1 MRVFYLTTLIL
12 IMALFV
18 SANTWQDTTTAD
30 FSAGNPN
37 GTDAVA
43 DSVQIASTDNWSGT
57 ASNWWNTGWPY
68 RRLITIDNKTGS
80 ALTDYQVKVSNPV
93 YDETGLVASWHL
105 EGGQSGSITNGTTAG
120 LTDSSENINHGTAA
134 NANGSGMAWTPGNPD
149 GAVNFDGTDDYVN
162 IPATTGIPT
171 ANSAFTMMAWI
182 KPDVH
187 NGAKAI
193 ISWGSAAANQSNC
206 LRLAYG
212 EGGGTY
218 QIKHYFWGNDLLTG
232 VSNLSGAWHHLA
244 VTYDGLNR
252 KLFLDGKQI
261 DSNIPGAVSVAS
273 TAIQIGR
280 SVPAGGEF
288 FDGSIDEV
296 RVYNRPL
303 SANEINLLYVGN
315 AKLNYADTR
324 FTKSDGI
331 TEIKASNGGGYWLE
345 KDGTAWVKIPGST
358 PAGLSSI
365 YMYYGNAA
373 AVTASSGADTFD
385 FFDDFSTDLSRWAL
399 TQSTAGNV
407 QILNNEARLTGNS
420 NWNTN
425 GMVSTSTISRPA
437 VIEWYSR
444 TSSTVI
450 DTFEGYSVN
459 PLNYNSGLVVK
470 RNSAGASLIRR
481 LDGVDFTNGT
491 HTTAKT
497 LQRITLKPASGY
509 TVYWN
514 NAQME
519 DNTTWATA
527 SNKAAFQIFS
537 AATYLYVDDVRARK
551 YASVEPATSVY
562 AEQENLVFAY
572 RKTVTLANNAGAA
585 LSNHQVKIVLNY
597 NATVAGEV
605 DLEAGANEVQQ
616 DFRDVRFGDGSGKV
630 FGCWRESFTAGTKAA
645 YWVKVPSIPANG
657 TAFYVY
663 YGSPNA
669 KTASNLDAV
678 FVKDFSDLDLEG
690 LWHIDEGTGTT
701 VADSS
706 GKGRTATITGTV
718 PWQPTDG
725 GQWSSFSDA
734 KFSSGSHLYLN
745 NVTGN
750 YVNGSYITTIPN
762 TFTME
767 IWAKPEKTVTIVG
780 ESTAGTGGVSG
791 QSYAIMA
798 IFEPGANAGAG
809 ISVGTNAI
817 QVFEHAG
824 GYLPALLSYPV
835 ALSGWNHIAV
845 VYTNKQP
852 KLYLNGTLVR
862 TGLTSVRTNVYPCY
876 MFGDGGSNYGP
887 YQGDIDEARIYKRA
901 LDANEIKTHYERR
914 KYALA
919 EPSVTASTRI
929 PWTTNAGIWPYRKTL
944 TIDNSA
950 GPAQTNF
957 QVQVTVNTNALFLSG
972 HLNADCSDLR
982 FSPTNS
988 FSEKNWTANYPY
1000 WIESGPN
1007 TTITKIW
1014 IKTDSLSASTKTI
1027 YMYYGQP
1034 AAKNISNGDA
1044 TFEFFD
1050 DFEDNAISPAKWE
1063 SINAAGGTLE
1073 ELAGYLHAYTNANNW
1088 KGVRSIP
1095 NYGSNYTLEY
1105 LITIAGDMGGQGT
1118 AFHGFYDQT
1127 AATPAALTTALAAS
1141 YKHTGFGEPLD
1152 DWAAHAE
1159 QSNGTTR
1166 ENTSTGFVMNSAF
1179 RAIIKW
1185 YGTGTYYSLYSN
1197 PTTYTNTMTAYP
1209 PSGVNHDIFFGIC
1222 DVNAGF
1228 GGVDMYVYWAGLRKY
1243 AATEPAVAVGG
1254 LEQIPYKTSGTF
1266 TSAAKNTGADDA
1278 VINSI
1283 SWNTSGS
1290 GTITMQVRAANSTGW
1305 TDSSPAWEDVTNGDV
1320 SVSSSGRY
1328 VQYKVTLTGTGVAA
1342 EPVLLDVSMN
1352 YNHAPNAPANA
1363 SPADMEIPGSIT
1375 PTLSSSAFSDSDTSD
1390 AHASSQWQITATP
1403 GDYSTPAYDS
1413 GETLTDLTSK
1423 TLSAGAINDDGTIY
1437 YWHVRHKDNNGVWSN
1452 YSTETAFYIPAP
1464 SITAAFLYDSD
1475 YNNQVDVLQVNL
1487 NEDILGTTSSVTAG
1501 QGFTLTENGSFSHT
1515 IASGAETSPGAIRF
1529 ALTEKGTADL
1539 TSSFTLSYSSV
1550 TGNLADVDGLASKA
1564 ASLSSTAVTTNT
1576 LIITNFSADDTD
1588 SDGRINT
1595 LTFTFNNTV
1604 TSAGDITDWQVTDAD
1619 GSTNLLSGLTNSSI
1633 SFSQNKIIVTLPD
1646 TAGTNGIPSYQY
1658 APNGSNDISDTNGFI
1673 PYQFSTANDALSP
1686 SKPLPLAPSNG
1697 SALQG
1702 ADISFLWTS
1711 VTDATGIYY
1720 AVEIDDTSSFSL
1732 PVYASA
1738 DALASASTNAVFSN
1752 GTYYWHVK
1760 TTDGNGNTSGWSS
1773 TWTFAVSL
1781 PDSNANNDG
1790 DTDNGDTGNGD
1801 TGNGDTDNGDTGN
1814 STEMSLSSAIVADAG
1829 DDLTLDPT
1837 AVYLDG
1843 SQSYDMENPT
1853 GTLTYKWTVLSY
1865 PPESA
1870 DIVLN
1875 DPAAIRPYFTGYI
1888 PGNYVMQLVVTSQY
1902 NYSNPDTVT
1911 VAINNIAPFAD
1922 AGPDRTCVSGPAIIL
1937 DGSGSCDPNND
1948 GLLYEWKQTSGTAVY
1963 LQNAATATA
1972 SFNSANITGL
1982 LNFQLTVT
1990 DTAGNSDTDTI
2001 YLTINSQ
2008 NNTVPVANAGVTQI
2022 VSAGTPAQLNG
2033 TLSSDTN
2040 SSTPQPLSSST
2051 LSYFWSQLS
2060 GPQDVTLSNANS
2072 VAPAFVPYESGVYVF
2087 QLIVNDGSSYS
2098 APALVTVGVNDNS
2111 NSLPKAS
2118 ANVLYPLNELP
2129 YAGQQVILS
2138 ASESADQDN
2147 DALSYLWEQTYGKQL
2162 LLTGADSEF
2171 LVFYPA
2177 TSGNYKFKLTVNDG
2191 TSESIPVEI
2200 EITVKPDK
2208 DSIVPSAV
2216 ISIDP
2221 AIDPDGDHRVFSAPT
2236 IVTLNGAANIGEGN
2250 LEFLWAQTQGTAVI
2264 ISDSANSS
2272 ITFKPQIAGSYGFRL
2287 TVTDENGLK
2296 ASTEIFLTVD
2306 TVANGVPTASA
2317 GAGFTGSIGSTVYLS
2332 ADLSTDPLWDPDGLT
2347 TSEDLSFIWEQ
2358 TAGVPVVL
2366 HDSTSKKPYFTA
2378 YMTGVYEFKVYA
2390 NDGQSVS
2397 LPDEIT
2403 VTVQA
2408 SAQAANGAGTV
2419 TNYENYESVSEFETS
2434 GQTDSLDLLSNQN
2447 AKSRG
2452 CFITRLT
2459 K

>member
-12 IMALFV
+12 MMALFV
-18 SANTWQDTTTAD
+18 SANTWQETTTAD

-37 GTDAVA
+37 GTDAVS
-43 DSVQIASTDNWSGT
+43 DSVQIASTDNWSGA
-57 ASNWWNTGWPY
+57 ASNWWNSGWPY
-68 RRLITIDNKTGS
+68 RRLITIDNTTGS
-80 ALTDYQVKVSNPV
+80 ALADYQVKVSNPV
-93 YDETGLVASWHL
+93 YNETGLVASWHL
-105 EGGQSGSITNGTTAG
+105 EGGQSGSIANGTTAG
-120 LTDSSENINHGTAA
+120 LTDSSGNMNHGAA
-134 NANGSGMAWTPGNPD
+134 TNANGAGMAWTTGNPD

-162 IPATTGIPT
+162 IPTATNIPT
-171 ANSAFTMMAWI
+171 GSSAFTMMAWI

-187 NGAKAI
+187 NSSRAI
-193 ISWGSAAANQSNC
+193 ISWGSGAANQSNC

-218 QIKHYFWGNDLLTG
+218 QIKHYFWGNDLLVG

-252 KLFLDGKQI
+252 RLFLDGKQI
-261 DSNIPGAVSVAS
+261 DSNIPGAVSVTS
-273 TAIQIGR
+273 TAVQIGR
-280 SVPAGGEF
+280 SAPAGGEF

-303 SANEINLLYVGN
+303 SSNEINLLYAGN
-315 AKLNYADTR
+315 AKLNYTDTR
-324 FTKSDGI
+324 FTKSDGT

-345 KDGTAWVKIPGST
+345 KDGTAWVKIPGSL

-365 YMYYGNAA
+365 YMYYGNTA
-373 AVTASSGADTFD
+373 AVSASSGADTFD

-407 QILNNEARLTGNS
+407 QILAGEARLTGNS
-420 NWNTN
+420 LWNTN
-425 GMVSTSTISRPA
+425 GMATTSTISRPA

-514 NAQME
+514 NTQME

-527 SNKAAFQIFS
+527 SDKIAFQILS
-537 AATYLYVDDVRARK
+537 AATYLYVDDVRTRK
-551 YASVEPATSVY
+551 YASIEPATSVY

-572 RKTVTLANNAGAA
+572 RKTISLTNNAGAA

-597 NATVAGEV
+597 NSTVAGEI

-616 DFRDVRFGDGSGKV
+616 DFRDVRFGDSSGKV
-630 FGCWRESFTAGTKAA
+630 FGCWRESFTAGTKAT

-657 TAFYVY
+657 TSFYVY
-663 YGSPNA
+663 YGSPDA
-669 KTASNLDAV
+669 KTVSNLDAV

-690 LWHIDEGTGTT
+690 LWHMDEGSGTT

-725 GQWSSFSDA
+725 GQWSSLSDS

-767 IWAKPEKTVTIVG
+767 IWAKPEKAVTIVG
-780 ESTAGTGGVSG
+780 EATSGATGTTG

-824 GYLPALLSYPV
+824 GYLPALLSYPI

-852 KLYLNGTLVR
+852 KLYLNGALVR

-876 MFGDGGSNYGP
+876 MFGDGGSGYGP
-887 YQGDIDEARIYKRA
+887 YQGDVDEARIYKRA
-901 LDANEIKTHYERR
+901 LDANEVKTHYERR

-919 EPSVTASTRI
+919 EPSVSASSRI
-929 PWTTNAGIWPYRKTL
+929 PWNADAGIWPYRKTL

-950 GPAQTNF
+950 GPTQTNF
-957 QVQVTVNTNALFLSG
+957 QVQATVNTNALFLLG

-988 FSEKNWTANYPY
+988 FNEKDWTANYPY

-1007 TTITKIW
+1007 STTTKIW

-1034 AAKNISNGDA
+1034 AAKNISNGET

-1063 SINAAGGTLE
+1063 SLNAAGGTLE
-1073 ELAGYLHAYTNANNW
+1073 EITGYLHAYSNANNW

-1105 LITIAGDMGGQGT
+1105 LLTIAGDMGTQGT

-1127 AATPAALTTALAAS
+1127 AATPAAGVTALAAS
-1141 YKHTGFGEPLD
+1141 YKHTGFGEPID
-1152 DWAAHAE
+1152 NWNAYAE
-1159 QSNGTTR
+1159 QSNGTSR
-1166 ENTSTGFVMNSAF
+1166 EETITGILMNSAV
-1179 RAIIKW
+1179 RAMVKW
-1185 YGTGTYYSLYSN
+1185 YGTGSYYYLYSN
-1197 PTTYTNTMTAYP
+1197 PTTYTNTMITYP
-1209 PSGVNHDIFFGIC
+1209 PSSVNHDIFLGIC
-1222 DVNAGF
+1222 DVNAAF
-1228 GGVDMYVYWAGLRKY
+1228 GGVDLYVYWAGLRKY

-1290 GTITMQVRAANSTGW
+1290 GTITMQVRASNATGW
-1305 TDSSPAWEDVTNGDV
+1305 TDSSPAWEDVTNGDI

-1328 VQYKVTLTGTGVAA
+1328 VQYKASLTGTGIAA

-1352 YNHAPNAPANA
+1352 YNHAPNAPVNT
-1363 SPADMEIPGSIT
+1363 SPADMEIPGTIT
-1375 PTLSSSAFSDSDTSD
+1375 PALSSNAFSDSDIADT
-1390 AHASSQWQITATP
+1390 HASSQWQITATP
-1403 GDYSTPAYDS
+1403 GDYSSPAYDS

-1423 TLSAGAINDDGTIY
+1423 TLNIGAINDDGAIY
-1437 YWHVRHKDNNGVWSN
+1437 YWHVRYKDNNGVWGN

-1464 SITAAFLYDSD
+1464 IITAAFLYDSD
-1475 YNNQVDVLQVNL
+1475 YNNQVDVLQINL
-1487 NEDILGTTSSVTAG
+1487 SEDILGTASSVTTG
-1501 QGFTLTENGSFSHT
+1501 LGFTLTENGSFSHT
-1515 IASGAETSPGAIRF
+1515 IASGTETSPGTIRF
-1529 ALTEKGTADL
+1529 ALNEKGTADL
-1539 TSSFTLSYSSV
+1539 TSSFTLSYSSTV
-1550 TGNLADVDGLASKA
+1550 GNLADVDGTASKI
-1564 ASLSSTAVTTNT
+1564 ASLSPITVTTNT

-1595 LTFTFNNTV
+1595 LTFTFNNTI
-1604 TSAGDITDWQVTDAD
+1604 TSAGDIADWQVTDAD
-1619 GSTNLLSGLTNSSI
+1619 GSTNLLSGLTNSNI
-1633 SFSQNKIIVTLPD
+1633 SFSQNKITVTLPD

-1658 APNGSNDISDTNGFI
+1658 APNGSNDIGDTNGFI
-1673 PYQFSTANDALSP
+1673 PCQFSTASDTLSP
-1686 SKPLPLAPSNG
+1686 SKPISLAPSNG
-1697 SALQG
+1697 SALQS
-1702 ADISFLWTS
+1702 ADISFSWTS

-1720 AVEIDDTSSFSL
+1720 TVEIDDSNSFSL
-1732 PVYASA
+1732 PVYAST
-1738 DALASASTNAVFSN
+1738 DNLSSASTSAVFSN

-1760 TTDGNGNTSGWSS
+1760 ATDGKGNTSGWSS
-1773 TWTFAVSL
+1773 AWTFTISL
-1781 PDSNANNDG
+1781 PDTGNN
-1790 DTDNGDTGNGD
+1790 NGDTGNGD
-1801 TGNGDTDNGDTGN
+1801 TGTGDTENGDTGN
-1814 STEMSLSSAIVADAG
+1814 PTEMSLSSALVADAG
-1829 DDLTLDPT
+1829 DDVAINPT

-1843 SQSYDMENPT
+1843 SQSYDMENPA
-1853 GTLTYKWTVLSY
+1853 GTLSYEWTVLSY
-1865 PPESA
+1865 PAEA
-1870 DIVLN
+1870 VDMQLN
-1875 DPAAIRPYFTGYI
+1875 NPAIAQPYFTGYI
-1888 PGNYVMQLVVTSQY
+1888 PGNYVMQLIVTSQY
-1902 NYSNPDTVT
+1902 YYSNPDTVT
-1911 VAINNIAPFAD
+1911 ITINNIAPFAD

-1948 GLLYEWKQTSGTAVY
+1948 GLSYEWKQTSGTTVY

-1982 LNFQLTVT
+1982 LDFQLTVT
-1990 DTAGNSDTDTI
+1990 DTAGNSDTDTV

-2008 NNTVPVANAGVTQI
+2008 NNTVPVASAGVTQI
-2022 VSAGTPAQLNG
+2022 VSAGTPVQLNG

-2040 SSTPQPLSSST
+2040 SSSSQSLNSSA

-2072 VAPAFVPYESGVYVF
+2072 VAPTFVPDKSGVYVF

-2098 APALVTVGVNDNS
+2098 APVSVTIGVNDDS

-2118 ANVLYPLNELP
+2118 AKILYPSNEPP
-2129 YAGQQVILS
+2129 YAGQQVIIS
-2138 ASESADQDN
+2138 ASESADPDK
-2147 DALSYLWEQTYGKQL
+2147 DELSYLWEQTYGKQVL
-2162 LLTGADSEF
+2162 ITDTNSEF
-2171 LVFYPA
+2171 LIFYPA

-2191 TSESIPVEI
+2191 TSESIPIEI
-2200 EITVKPDK
+2200 EVTVIPGK
-2208 DSIVPSAV
+2208 DSIAPSAA

-2221 AIDPDGDHRVFSAPT
+2221 VLDPDGDHRIFSAPT
-2236 IVTLNGAANIGEGN
+2236 IVTLDGTASAGEGN
-2250 LEFLWAQTQGTAVI
+2250 LEFLWVQTLGPAMI
-2264 ISDSANSS
+2264 IADSTNSS

-2287 TVTDENGLK
+2287 TVTDENGLN
-2296 ASTEIFLTVD
+2296 ASEEIFLIID
-2306 TVANGVPTASA
+2306 TVANGVPTANA
-2317 GAGFTGSIGSTVYLS
+2317 GADITGAIGTIVYLS

-2347 TSEDLSFIWEQ
+2347 TSDALSFTWEQ

-2366 HDSTSKKPYFTA
+2366 HNSTSKKPYFIA
-2378 YMTGVYEFKVYA
+2378 YMTGAYEFKVFA
-2390 NDGQSVS
+2390 NDGQSIS

-2408 SAQAANGAGTV
+2408 TAQAANGAGTA
-2419 TNYENYESVSEFETS
+2419 TNYENYETVSELETA
-2434 GQTDSLDLLSNQN
+2434 QADSLESLANQN